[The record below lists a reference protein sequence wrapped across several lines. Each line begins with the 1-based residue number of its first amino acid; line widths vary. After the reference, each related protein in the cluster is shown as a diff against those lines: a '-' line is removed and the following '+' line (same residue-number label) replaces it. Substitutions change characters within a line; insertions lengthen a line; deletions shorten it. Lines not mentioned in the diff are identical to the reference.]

1 MTGASPAPE
10 VRPVRTIQERA
21 AENLQFIRDTMER
34 AGSFTAVSGGGQIL
48 VGATALL
55 AVWLATRTAAD
66 GRWLTLWCG
75 EAALAFVLA
84 GAASVWKAR
93 RAGESPVSGPARR
106 FALGFAPAMLAGALL
121 TWFFHSHGMTRSLP
135 GVWLLL
141 YGAAVLGGGAFS
153 VRIVPVMGACF
164 VVLGGCTLFAPPAWG
179 DGLMALG
186 FGGFHLV
193 FGAIIAWRYGG

>member
-1 MTGASPAPE
+1 VQT
-10 VRPVRTIQERA
+10 VQERA

-34 AGSFTAVSGGGQIL
+34 AGSFTAVSGGGQML
-48 VGATALL
+48 VGITALIAAL
-55 AVWLATRTAAD
+55 VAMRTPDD
-66 GRWLTLWCG
+66 GRWLVLWCG
-75 EAALAFVLA
+75 EAALAFLLA
-84 GAASVWKAR
+84 GATTVLKAR

-106 FALGFAPAMLAGALL
+106 FALGFVPAMLAGALL
-121 TWFFHSHGMTRSLP
+121 TWFFHTQGLTRSLP

-164 VVLGGCTLFAPPAWG
+164 VALGGCTLFAPPSWG

-193 FGAIIAWRYGG
+193 FGAIIARRYGG